1 LTKSRTSRAT
11 LANVRGGRFSLDPVL
26 LLFPPTAADD
36 AAAEVVRVEESE
48 RVEDERRD
56 GLERE
61 ERDPPRMELLLL
73 LLLTAEWVRWDR
85 YEVEAAAA
93 EVDDD
98 AVVPPLALDWFMAEG
113 GRGLGA
119 GEVMLESSTGE
130 GGLRQMKEWCID
142 GDVSYDCGEAQICC
156 WSSCRRQFRFL
167 EASYVRQPV
176 NSCLSGW

>member
-1 LTKSRTSRAT
+1 M
-11 LANVRGGRFSLDPVL
+11 L

-73 LLLTAEWVRWDR
+73 LLLLTAEWVRWDR
-85 YEVEAAAA
+85 CEVEAAAA
-93 EVDDD
+93 EVDDA

-119 GEVMLESSTGE
+119 GEVMLESTTGE
-130 GGLRQMKEWCID
+130 GVLQQMKEWCID
-142 GDVSYDCGEAQICC
+142 GGVS
-156 WSSCRRQFRFL
+156 SRLRRGTDLLLVFLSAAVQFL
-167 EASYVRQPV
+167 ETSYVRQPV
-176 NSCLSGW
+176 ESCLSGW